1 MGDPEIQ
8 QQKNLGKTGD
18 LRRKKMKIGETI
30 RKIQWLPALIVLWN
44 ILDIVVHVAL
54 GMPEPLRIAGNIVG
68 IAAALVVWFG
78 LAKPFAPHIL
88 VGAAAVVVI
97 LNVIHSVAHG
107 WIAASFIFIGVSLI
121 LLLLWAQDIY
131 RKANAESDNA
141 ESPVYLRWWAALGA
155 TLVSIALVALVGPQA
170 QLEIGPIAQLHNG
183 ELVAADYWADEPMIL
198 SAGLGFD
205 NIVGIPVPELT
216 KENVREAGGSWY
228 GSVTC
233 PNGEEPAPVDYTSTS
248 SSDGVSQ
255 FFKGFSEYD
264 DGLPIVFSWPV
275 GSETVDLT
283 DFQFTLNTGEVVF
296 ANSVGMWPNWELNER
311 NTVVVFGDFGNRGL
325 SSEADAVFPVRL
337 DIVADDT
344 PLLLIGPGGQEFN
357 AVGLSWTTD
366 ATPYDSGPALV
377 GAKLNFVGE
386 EPIGE
391 GGLPLVGSTIGMM
404 PNDEFSLYDEGDFRI
419 RVLTTGGF
427 SPDGVTGLQP
437 NMYEDFFRVH
447 VNGADG
453 ETVLLEEVGVEYA
466 VAGGTLRVVGLSDLG
481 KRENP
486 DEGIYYGDCYSEDRD
501 NYIDII
507 LVGDEEAARNI
518 TFVEIPSLEGGY
530 RAFYNPGGPGPEPF
544 EGVRYTAP
552 GPPDMEPVIIAL
564 DDPMRVD
571 RAAP

>member
-1 MGDPEIQ
+1 VILKFNHKKGFSVRNMKTEN
-8 QQKNLGKTGD
+8 KNF
-18 LRRKKMKIGETI
+18 
-30 RKIQWLPALIVLWN
+30 QWFPALIILWN
-44 ILDIVVHVAL
+44 LIDIVVHVGLNMA
-54 GMPEPLRIAGNIVG
+54 ESWRIAGNIVG

-88 VGAAAVVVI
+88 GGAAIVVVV

-121 LLLLWAQDIY
+121 LLLLWAQNLY
-131 RKANAESDNA
+131 REASGEGEN
-141 ESPVYLRWWAALGA
+141 PVYLRWWAALGA
-155 TLVSIALVALVGPQA
+155 TAMGILLISLVGDQGT
-170 QLEIGPIAQLHNG
+170 LPIAPLNQLHNG
-183 ELVAADYWADEPMIL
+183 ELVAADYWSDEPMIL
-198 SAGLGFD
+198 SAGMGFD
-205 NIVGIPVPELT
+205 NIVGLPEVNEET
-216 KENVREAGGSWY
+216 VREAGGSWY

-233 PNGEEPAPVDYTSTS
+233 TNGEEPLTVDFTSTS
-248 SSDGVSQ
+248 SSDMVAR
-255 FFKGFSEYD
+255 FYKGFSEYD

-275 GSETVDLT
+275 ASETVDLS

-296 ANSVGMWPNWELNER
+296 PNSIGMWPNWELNER
-311 NTVVVFGDFGNRGL
+311 NTVVAFGDFGNRGL

-337 DIVADDT
+337 DIVEDET

-357 AVGLSWTTD
+357 AVGLSWETD
-366 ATPYDSGPALV
+366 SSPYDSGPKLV
-377 GAKLNFVGE
+377 GAKLNFVGD
-386 EPIGE
+386 EPLGE
-391 GGLPLVGSTIGMM
+391 GGVTVAQVIGML
-404 PNDEFSLYDEGDFRI
+404 PNDESALYDEGDFRI

-437 NMYEDFFRVH
+437 TMYEDFFRVH

-453 ETVLLEEVGVEYA
+453 ETVLLEEVGLDYQ
-466 VAGGTLRVVGLSDLG
+466 VAGGTLRVVGLAELG
-481 KRENP
+481 QKENP
-486 DEGIYYGDCYSEDRD
+486 EEGIYYDGCYTEDRD

-507 LVGDEEAARNI
+507 LVGDEAAARNV

-564 DDPMRVD
+564 DDPMRVS
-571 RAAP
+571 RAAR